1 MYLTR
6 FRINTARR
14 GARKLL
20 TSPQAM
26 HAAVLSGF
34 ARPEDHTRDDART
47 LWRIDH
53 SQDRQVTLYI
63 VSPAQPDLTHLVEQ
77 AGWPTTDT
85 WQTRPYTGLLDTL
98 AKGQTWAFRLTA
110 NPVRDGRK
118 TTDAPDT
125 QRFGAVTVEYQ
136 TQWLTKRAATN
147 GFLIAAQADGHLN
160 LTVHNRQTHNFTRVR
175 GQRPVTLVTATY
187 DGVLQVEDP
196 DPLRRLLRNG
206 IGHARAYGC
215 GLMTLAPAGTGPAR

>member
-26 HAAVLSGF
+26 HAAVLAGF
-34 ARPEDHTRDDART
+34 AQPEDHTHNGART
-47 LWRIDH
+47 LWRLDQNADH
-53 SQDRQVTLYI
+53 HVVLYI
-63 VSPAQPDLTHLVEQ
+63 VSPGQPDLTHLVEQ

-85 WQTRPYTGLLDTL
+85 WQTRPYGTFLSTLD
-98 AKGQTWAFRLTA
+98 KGQTWAFRLTA

-118 TTDAPDT
+118 TNTAPDT
-125 QRFGAVTVEYQ
+125 QRFGAVTVDQQ
-136 TQWLTKRAATN
+136 TRWLTDRAERN
-147 GFLIAAQADGHLN
+147 GFTICQQDDGELN
-160 LTVHNRQTHNFTRVR
+160 IIVHNRQTLTFTRNR

-187 DGVLQVEDP
+187 DGVLCIDDP
-196 DPLRRLLRNG
+196 VAFQHLLTNG
-206 IGHARAYGC
+206 VGHARAYGC
-215 GLMTLAPAGTGPAR
+215 GLLTLAPAEITT